1 LPTNYIWRRNKRTF
15 DGKQE
20 FEYAP
25 NMPSGDEILR
35 QLEGM
40 IFGDES
46 VGKEPKPTEKSKT
59 DSKKTKKNKRS
70 KRRPLRK
77 DNQ

>member
-1 LPTNYIWRRNKRTF
+1 MEANKRTF

-59 DSKKTKKNKRS
+59 DSKKTKKKNKRS